1 MSGIIEQ
8 LRGLSTAEDFFTV
21 LDVPYDQGTVNV
33 SRLHILKRF
42 QQYMRQDAIAE
53 MPEANRKAACA
64 AALKRAHDDFV
75 TSTGVEE
82 KVFKVFQDQQPTAPA
97 FVSLDTLKAGRT

>member
-21 LDVPYDQGTVNV
+21 LEVPFDQGIVNV

-42 QQYMRQDAIAE
+42 QQYMRQDKVADL
-53 MPEANRKAACA
+53 PEETRKAACA
-64 AALKRAHDDFV
+64 ACLKRAHDDFV
-75 TSTGVEE
+75 ASTGVEE